1 LCISSVGTSLRDTSS
16 HPLFLP
22 CNPTVQITDIYFLS
36 RCTTLVGIAASQV
49 FRVAVGISNATG
61 LLRAAITMD
70 HDQTPR
76 IKRMSEKF
84 GLPFPETF
92 INARGLR

>member
-1 LCISSVGTSLRDTSS
+1 MPSAKCIFPFFRHTNHL
-16 HPLFLP
+16 
-22 CNPTVQITDIYFLS
+22 QITDIYFLS

-61 LLRAAITMD
+61 LLRAAIVMD
-70 HDQTPR
+70 HDQTGR

-84 GLPFPETF
+84 GLPFPEVF
-92 INARGLR
+92 ISAKS

>member
-1 LCISSVGTSLRDTSS
+1 MPFPV
-16 HPLFLP
+16 HPFI
-22 CNPTVQITDIYFLS
+22 NQITDIYFLS

-61 LLRAAITMD
+61 LLRAALVMD
-70 HDQTPR
+70 LDQTPR

-84 GLPFPETF
+84 GLPFPELF
-92 INARGLR
+92 INAKG

>member
-1 LCISSVGTSLRDTSS
+1 LLPVSSL
-16 HPLFLP
+16 
-22 CNPTVQITDIYFLS
+22 QITDIYFLS

-61 LLRAAITMD
+61 LLRAAIVMD
-70 HDQTPR
+70 HDQTGR

-84 GLPFPETF
+84 GLPFPEVF
-92 INARGLR
+92 INAKS